1 MPWLRVYSGRKASS
15 RMSDLYHQAIL
26 DHYRRPHGRGSL
38 AEPEAQATRSNPL
51 CGETM
56 HIDVALDEN
65 RVREI
70 RFECDACAIARA
82 SASMMTDYVRGRS
95 TAEIAAFITRLK
107 QFVTGKPSAPD
118 DSDLGPLVALG
129 IVRRTPARA
138 ACALLPWET
147 LSEALAQTLSLELS

>member
-1 MPWLRVYSGRKASS
+1 
-15 RMSDLYHQAIL
+15 MSNLYHEAIL
-26 DHYRRPHGRGSL
+26 DHYRHPHGRGSL
-38 AEPEAQATRSNPL
+38 AEPDARATRSNAL

-56 HIDVALDEN
+56 QVEVALDDQD
-65 RVREI
+65 RIRDI

-82 SASMMTDYVRGRS
+82 SASMMTDVVRGLSR
-95 TAEIAAFITRLK
+95 AEIMSFITRLK
-107 QFVTGKPSAPD
+107 RFVTASPHAPD

-129 IVRRTPARA
+129 IVQRTPARA